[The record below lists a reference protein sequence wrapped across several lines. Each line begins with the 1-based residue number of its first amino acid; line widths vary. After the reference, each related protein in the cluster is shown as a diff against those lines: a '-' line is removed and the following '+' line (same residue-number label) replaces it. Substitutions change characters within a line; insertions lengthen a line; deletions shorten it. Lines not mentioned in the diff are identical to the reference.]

1 MDIEKKK
8 RKLNWKFWKQ
18 SGLIGLNRLTEHGYQ
33 KQVNINLKQL
43 QKKIKHFFLRFSLK
57 CTLVLHSFIKY
68 VFLSIIK
75 SYR

>member
-43 QKKIKHFFLRFSLK
+43 QKK
-57 CTLVLHSFIKY
+57 
-68 VFLSIIK
+68 
-75 SYR
+75 